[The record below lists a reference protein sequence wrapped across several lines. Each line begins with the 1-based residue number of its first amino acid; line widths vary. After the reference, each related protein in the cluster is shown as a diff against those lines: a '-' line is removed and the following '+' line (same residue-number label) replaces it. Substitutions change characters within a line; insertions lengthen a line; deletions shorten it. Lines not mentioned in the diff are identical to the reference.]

1 MTGRWHFAPAVL
13 QPNSLVQGKRKIPW
27 WRILII
33 GAVAGC
39 LQLAGGMDTAFAQNI
54 DPGVL
59 QQRLIQQ
66 RPRPKAT
73 APIPIPE
80 TVRPGPPPGS
90 ERIRFVLNEVQL
102 FGNEALPAEEFRPL
116 WSKMVGRE
124 ISIIDLYEIA
134 ALVTVFYRSKGYILS
149 RAIVPPQE
157 IENGVVEIEVIEGF
171 IDNVV
176 IEGDADASAF
186 QIKRKIDGI
195 KASKP
200 LHVRDIERYLLLLN
214 DLPGVSVASVVRPS
228 LLTPGA
234 SELVIIME
242 ETPVSGS
249 LSLDNLG
256 TRFIGPFEQSVT
268 LRFSN
273 LFDVY
278 DSTDF
283 RIVKAHNNGVKG
295 PRELRF
301 FSVSHSELLT
311 AEGTTISLIGSRILT
326 NPRSTL
332 KVLEIEGRSTQLAVS
347 LTHPFVRS
355 RSENFAVRIGLTYL
369 DSEIETR
376 GDLTQDDRT
385 RWWNVLASSDFVD
398 QFRGVNLLQLE
409 YQQGINIFGN
419 RKSSR
424 EDAVSRVNG
433 RSDFSLLTADI
444 LREQDLGLGWS
455 LLAEISGQ
463 YSFSQLLA
471 AQEFGFGGS
480 QFGRGYDPSEISGDS
495 GIASK
500 LELRFGRG
508 TDLDFL
514 ETYQLF
520 GFIDFGAVWRIDKDR
535 LPGGVR
541 DSAYSGGVGVRV
553 NFSPKVFGSLE
564 IAQPLS
570 RRPTSS
576 RDDLKRQPT
585 LLFRITSR
593 M

>member
-1 MTGRWHFAPAVL
+1 MGASWRHRIRTESWWLGSCKVTGRWPFAPAVL

-27 WRILII
+27 WRFLTI

-39 LQLAGGMDTAFAQNI
+39 LQLGCGMDTAFAQTQQELQTI
-54 DPGVL
+54 DPGAL
-59 QQRLIQQ
+59 QRRFEQ

-73 APIPIPE
+73 APISIPE
-80 TVRPGPPPGS
+80 TVRPEPPPGS
-90 ERIRFVLNEVQL
+90 EQIRFVLNEVQL
-102 FGNEALPAEEFRPL
+102 FGNEALSAEEFRPL
-116 WSKMVGRE
+116 WSEMVGKE
-124 ISIIDLYEIA
+124 ISIIDLFEIA
-134 ALVTVFYRSKGYILS
+134 ALVTVFYRSRGYILS

-176 IEGDADASAF
+176 IEGEFEASAF
-186 QIKRKIDGI
+186 QIKGKIEGI

-256 TRFIGPFEQSVT
+256 TRFIGPFEQTVT

-278 DSTDF
+278 DSTEF

-295 PRELRF
+295 NRELRF

-332 KVLEIEGRSTQLAVS
+332 RELEIEGRSTQLALS

-355 RSENFAVRIGLTYL
+355 RSRNFSVRIGLTYL
-369 DSEIETR
+369 DSETETL
-376 GDLTQDDRT
+376 GIFTVDDRT
-385 RWWNVLASSDFVD
+385 RWLNVVA
-398 QFRGVNLLQLE
+398 
-409 YQQGINIFGN
+409 
-419 RKSSR
+419 
-424 EDAVSRVNG
+424 
-433 RSDFSLLTADI
+433 
-444 LREQDLGLGWS
+444 
-455 LLAEISGQ
+455 
-463 YSFSQLLA
+463 
-471 AQEFGFGGS
+471 
-480 QFGRGYDPSEISGDS
+480 
-495 GIASK
+495 
-500 LELRFGRG
+500 
-508 TDLDFL
+508 
-514 ETYQLF
+514 
-520 GFIDFGAVWRIDKDR
+520 
-535 LPGGVR
+535 
-541 DSAYSGGVGVRV
+541 
-553 NFSPKVFGSLE
+553 
-564 IAQPLS
+564 
-570 RRPTSS
+570 
-576 RDDLKRQPT
+576 
-585 LLFRITSR
+585 
-593 M
+593 